1 MNRFLNAVI
10 YSSVV
15 ICSSFQTSEGF
26 TQNTEG
32 FNDEA
37 RVKTAIELIK
47 VACASGEKID
57 IEITGDGG
65 LSFLKKGVSGEVK
78 FSKEEINGVVKG
90 ANQVIASEDNEKIR
104 KCMQQYVPT
113 ILDRLLERRT
123 AYSLGQDSNF
133 YIADQKIPVDSPISI
148 LDGRVFLT
156 VKRIYE
162 ENRMKRTNL
171 SVEVP
176 HRDPYEIRVSEE
188 RKSDQFV
195 YKDVE
200 YKITAKH
207 IALEDQFVTITIE
220 KYKDK
225 KEQQNN

>member
-1 MNRFLNAVI
+1 MNRFLDAVI

-15 ICSSFQTSEGF
+15 ICSSFQVSEGLA
-26 TQNTEG
+26 QNTEG

-47 VACASGEKID
+47 IACATGEKLD

-65 LSFLKKGVSGEVK
+65 LSFLKKGVSGAAK

-90 ANQVIASEDNEKIR
+90 TNQMIASEDNENIR
-104 KCMQQYVPT
+104 KCMQQYVPK
-113 ILDRLLERRT
+113 ILDKLLETRT
-123 AYSLGQDSNF
+123 ASSLGQDSYF
-133 YIADQKIPVDSPISI
+133 YIVDQKFPIDSPVSI

-156 VKRIYE
+156 VKKIYE
-162 ENRMKRTNL
+162 YNRRKYTDL
-171 SVEVP
+171 SIEVP
-176 HRDPYEIRVSEE
+176 HRNPYAIEISEE
-188 RKSDQFV
+188 NRSGKFI

-200 YKITAKH
+200 YKVTAKQ

-225 KEQQNN
+225 QEQQNN